1 MNHINIFSFKLIN
14 ILVRVYWLI
23 RVYFSSRVTSNYKS
37 NTLKKREFER
47 QSMNS
52 ILDSISQ
59 PKEIQNLNLKE
70 LIQLAKECRHRIIEV
85 TSQQGGH
92 LASSL
97 GTVEITVAL
106 LKNFDFSI
114 DRIVWDVGHQAYP
127 YKILTDRNKHFD
139 SLGKAGGIKKF
150 LSRDESSYDHFGAGH
165 ASTSISAA
173 LGMAIGR
180 DLQQKKHRV
189 IAIIG
194 DGAMT
199 GGLAFEALNHNGS
212 LDKNVLVIYNDN
224 GISIDPNVGAISKL
238 LTRFASSRF
247 YNRFRE
253 ETLEFAEKAPF
264 SEQLGLKTTL
274 QKLHDSA
281 KSFFSPPSMLF
292 EQLGWRYFGTVDG
305 HKLPDLLNL
314 IDHVKNLDGPIVIH
328 AITQKGKGYAF
339 AEEDSYKYHGV
350 TPFEPVDGKFIKKEP
365 TGNAKSFSEV
375 FGDKLDELMAR
386 DQKLV
391 VLSAAMLSGT
401 GIVKLQ
407 PKYPDR
413 VLDVGIAE
421 GHAVTCSAGLAVAG
435 NKPFVAI
442 YSTFLQRALDH
453 IIHDI
458 AIQKLPVCFMIDRA
472 GLVGADGPTHHGLYD
487 LTYLRMIPNMTIMVP
502 RNGAELRGMMEFA
515 CNYEKGPLAIR
526 YPKASTAEVDE
537 NKSPQLEFGKAYI
550 LRKGEDVAL
559 FAVGLM
565 VDTAEDV
572 ADLLQA
578 KGYSTAVINARF
590 VKPLDE
596 KMIVNFG
603 NKVKLLVS
611 MEENTRHGGFG
622 SGVLETLS
630 ENGIRVPTLLIG
642 APDRFI
648 EQASQEE
655 QRKAANLN
663 AEQIFMRIL
672 ERIHLP
678 AEKIGNKRTG
688 LQKIHA

>member
-1 MNHINIFSFKLIN
+1 MK
-14 ILVRVYWLI
+14 
-23 RVYFSSRVTSNYKS
+23 
-37 NTLKKREFER
+37 
-47 QSMNS
+47 S
-52 ILDSISQ
+52 ILASISQ

-70 LIQLAKECRHRIIEV
+70 LTQLAAECRQRIIEV
-85 TSQQGGH
+85 TSQRGGH

-106 LKNFDFSI
+106 LKNFDFSL

-127 YKILTDRNKHFD
+127 YKILTDRNENFD
-139 SLGKAGGIKKF
+139 SLGKTGGIKKF

-189 IAIIG
+189 IAVIG

-212 LDKNVLVIYNDN
+212 LDKNMLVIYNDN

-247 YNRFRE
+247 YNSFRE

-264 SEQLGLKTTL
+264 SERLGLKATL

-305 HKLPDLLNL
+305 HNLPDLLDL
-314 IDHVKNLDGPIVIH
+314 IDHVKDLDGPIVIH

-339 AEEDSYKYHGV
+339 AEEDSHKYHGV
-350 TPFEPVDGKFIKKEP
+350 TPFEPVDGKFIKNKS
-365 TGNAKSFSEV
+365 TGTTISFSQA
-375 FGDKLDELMAR
+375 FGDKLGELMER
-386 DQKLV
+386 DEKVV
-391 VLSAAMLSGT
+391 VLTAAMLSGT

-421 GHAVTCSAGLAVAG
+421 GHAVTCSAGLATTG

-453 IIHDI
+453 IIHDV
-458 AIQKLPVCFMIDRA
+458 AIQKLPVRFMLDRA
-472 GLVGADGPTHHGLYD
+472 GFVGADGPTHHGLYD

-502 RNGAELRGMMEFA
+502 RNGAELRGMMELA
-515 CNYEKGPLAIR
+515 CNYENGPLAIR
-526 YPKASTAEVDE
+526 YPRGNTVELDE
-537 NKSPQLEFGKAYI
+537 NKSPQIEFGKAHV
-550 LRKGEDVAL
+550 LRKGQDVAL
-559 FAVGLM
+559 FAVGTM
-565 VDTAEDV
+565 VDTAEEV
-572 ADLLQA
+572 ADVLEA
-578 KGYSTAVINARF
+578 KGFSAAVINARF

-596 KMIVNFG
+596 KVIVQFG
-603 NKVKLLVS
+603 GKVKLLVS
-611 MEENTRHGGFG
+611 LEENTIHGGFG
-622 SGVLETLS
+622 SGVLESLS
-630 ENGIRVPTLLIG
+630 EKGMCVPTLQIG
-642 APDRFI
+642 VPDRFI
-648 EQASQEE
+648 AQGSPEE
-655 QRKAANLN
+655 QRQATELSP
-663 AEQIFMRIL
+663 EQISTRIL
-672 ERIHLP
+672 ERLP
-678 AEKIGNKRTG
+678 VTEKEINKKRND
-688 LQKIHA
+688 LQKVSA

>member
-1 MNHINIFSFKLIN
+1 MK
-14 ILVRVYWLI
+14 
-23 RVYFSSRVTSNYKS
+23 
-37 NTLKKREFER
+37 
-47 QSMNS
+47 S
-52 ILDSISQ
+52 ILASISQ

-70 LIQLAKECRHRIIEV
+70 LTQLAAECRQRIIEV
-85 TSQQGGH
+85 TSQRGGH

-106 LKNFDFSI
+106 LKNFDFSL

-127 YKILTDRNKHFD
+127 YKILTDRNENFD

-150 LSRDESSYDHFGAGH
+150 LSRDESNYDHFGAGH

-180 DLQQKKHRV
+180 DLQHKKHRV
-189 IAIIG
+189 IAVIG

-212 LDKNVLVIYNDN
+212 LDKNMLVIYNDN

-247 YNRFRE
+247 YNSFRE
-253 ETLEFAEKAPF
+253 ETLEFADKAPF
-264 SEQLGLKTTL
+264 SERLGLKATL

-305 HKLPDLLNL
+305 HNLPDLLDL
-314 IDHVKNLDGPIVIH
+314 FDHVKDLDGPIVIH

-339 AEEDSYKYHGV
+339 AEEDSHKYHGV
-350 TPFEPVDGKFIKKEP
+350 TPFEPVDGKFIKKKS
-365 TGNAKSFSEV
+365 TGNAISFSQV
-375 FGDKLDELMAR
+375 FGDKLGELMER
-386 DQKLV
+386 DEKV
-391 VLSAAMLSGT
+391 VVVTAAMLSGT

-421 GHAVTCSAGLAVAG
+421 GHAVTCSAGLATTG

-453 IIHDI
+453 IIHDV
-458 AIQKLPVCFMIDRA
+458 AIQNLPVRFMLDRA
-472 GLVGADGPTHHGLYD
+472 GFVGADGPTHHGLYD

-502 RNGAELRGMMEFA
+502 RNGAELRGMMELA
-515 CNYEKGPLAIR
+515 SNYETGPLAIR
-526 YPKASTAEVDE
+526 YPRGNTAELDE
-537 NKSPQLEFGKAYI
+537 KKIPQIEYGKAHV
-550 LRKGEDVAL
+550 LRKGQDVAL
-559 FAVGLM
+559 FAVGSM
-565 VDTAEDV
+565 VDTAEKV
-572 ADLLQA
+572 ADLLEE
-578 KGYSTAVINARF
+578 KGYSTAVVNARF
-590 VKPLDE
+590 VKPLD
-596 KMIVNFG
+596 G
-603 NKVKLLVS
+603 NVVVQFAEKVKLLVS
-611 MEENTRHGGFG
+611 LEENTIHGGFG

-630 ENGIRVPTLLIG
+630 EQGICVPTLQIG
-642 APDRFI
+642 VPDRFI
-648 EQASQEE
+648 AQGSPEE
-655 QRKAANLN
+655 QFQAAELSP
-663 AEQIFMRIL
+663 EQISKRIL
-672 ERIHLP
+672 ERLP
-678 AEKIGNKRTG
+678 ATVEKIDKKRID
-688 LQKIHA
+688 LQKVSA

>member
-1 MNHINIFSFKLIN
+1 MK
-14 ILVRVYWLI
+14 
-23 RVYFSSRVTSNYKS
+23 
-37 NTLKKREFER
+37 
-47 QSMNS
+47 S
-52 ILDSISQ
+52 ILASISQ

-70 LIQLAKECRHRIIEV
+70 LTQLAAECRQRIIEV
-85 TSQQGGH
+85 TSQRGGH

-106 LKNFDFSI
+106 LKNYDFSL

-127 YKILTDRNKHFD
+127 YKILTDRNENFD

-150 LSRDESSYDHFGAGH
+150 LSRDESNYDHFGAGH

-180 DLQQKKHRV
+180 DLQHKKHRV
-189 IAIIG
+189 IAVIG

-212 LDKNVLVIYNDN
+212 LDKNMLVIYNDN

-247 YNRFRE
+247 YNSFRE
-253 ETLEFAEKAPF
+253 ETLEFADKAPF
-264 SEQLGLKTTL
+264 SERLGLKATL

-305 HKLPDLLNL
+305 HNLPDLLDL
-314 IDHVKNLDGPIVIH
+314 FDHVKDLDGPIVIH

-339 AEEDSYKYHGV
+339 AEEDSHKYHGV
-350 TPFEPVDGKFIKKEP
+350 TPFEPVDGKFIKKKS
-365 TGNAKSFSEV
+365 TGNAISFSQV
-375 FGDKLDELMAR
+375 FGDKLGELMER
-386 DQKLV
+386 DEKV
-391 VLSAAMLSGT
+391 VVVTAAMLSGT

-421 GHAVTCSAGLAVAG
+421 GHAVTCSAGLATTG

-453 IIHDI
+453 IIHDV
-458 AIQKLPVCFMIDRA
+458 AIQNLPVRFMLDRA
-472 GLVGADGPTHHGLYD
+472 GFVGADGPTHHGLYD

-502 RNGAELRGMMEFA
+502 RNGAELRGMMELA
-515 CNYEKGPLAIR
+515 SNYETGPLAIR
-526 YPKASTAEVDE
+526 YPRGNTAELDE
-537 NKSPQLEFGKAYI
+537 KKIPQIEYGKAHV
-550 LRKGEDVAL
+550 LRKGQDVAL
-559 FAVGLM
+559 FAVGSM
-565 VDTAEDV
+565 VDTAEKV
-572 ADLLQA
+572 ADLLEE
-578 KGYSTAVINARF
+578 KGYSTAVVNARF
-590 VKPLDE
+590 VKPLD
-596 KMIVNFG
+596 G
-603 NKVKLLVS
+603 NVVVQFAEKVKLLVS
-611 MEENTRHGGFG
+611 LEENTIHGGFG

-630 ENGIRVPTLLIG
+630 EQGICVPTLQIG
-642 APDRFI
+642 VPDRFI
-648 EQASQEE
+648 AQGSPEE
-655 QRKAANLN
+655 QFQAAELSP
-663 AEQIFMRIL
+663 EQISKRIL
-672 ERIHLP
+672 ERLP
-678 AEKIGNKRTG
+678 ATAEKIDTKRTD
-688 LQKIHA
+688 LQKVSA

>member
-1 MNHINIFSFKLIN
+1 MK
-14 ILVRVYWLI
+14 
-23 RVYFSSRVTSNYKS
+23 
-37 NTLKKREFER
+37 
-47 QSMNS
+47 S
-52 ILDSISQ
+52 ILASISQ

-70 LIQLAKECRHRIIEV
+70 LTQLAAECRQRIIEV
-85 TSQQGGH
+85 TSQRGGH

-106 LKNFDFSI
+106 LKNFDFSL

-127 YKILTDRNKHFD
+127 YKILTDRNENFD
-139 SLGKAGGIKKF
+139 SLGKTGGIKKF

-189 IAIIG
+189 IAVIG

-212 LDKNVLVIYNDN
+212 LDKNMLVIYNDN

-247 YNRFRE
+247 YNSFRE
-253 ETLEFAEKAPF
+253 ETLEFADKAPF
-264 SEQLGLKTTL
+264 SERLGLKATL

-305 HKLPDLLNL
+305 HNLPDLLDL
-314 IDHVKNLDGPIVIH
+314 IDHVKDLDGPIVIH

-339 AEEDSYKYHGV
+339 AEEDSHKYHGV
-350 TPFEPVDGKFIKKEP
+350 TPFEPVDGKFIKNKS
-365 TGNAKSFSEV
+365 TGTAISFSQA
-375 FGDKLDELMAR
+375 FGDKLGELMER
-386 DQKLV
+386 DEKVV
-391 VLSAAMLSGT
+391 VLTAAMLSGT

-421 GHAVTCSAGLAVAG
+421 GHAVTCSAGLATTG

-453 IIHDI
+453 IIHDV
-458 AIQKLPVCFMIDRA
+458 AIQKLPVRFMLDRA
-472 GLVGADGPTHHGLYD
+472 GFVGADGPTHHGLYD

-502 RNGAELRGMMEFA
+502 RNGAELRGMMELA
-515 CNYEKGPLAIR
+515 CNYENGPLAIR
-526 YPKASTAEVDE
+526 YPRGNTVELDE
-537 NKSPQLEFGKAYI
+537 NKSPQIEFGKAHV
-550 LRKGEDVAL
+550 LRKGQDVAL
-559 FAVGLM
+559 FAVGTM
-565 VDTAEDV
+565 VDTAEEV
-572 ADLLQA
+572 ADVLEA
-578 KGYSTAVINARF
+578 KGFSTAVINARF

-596 KMIVNFG
+596 KVIVQFG
-603 NKVKLLVS
+603 GKVKLLVS
-611 MEENTRHGGFG
+611 LEENTIHGGFG
-622 SGVLETLS
+622 SGVLESLS
-630 ENGIRVPTLLIG
+630 EKGMCVPTLQIG
-642 APDRFI
+642 VPDRFI
-648 EQASQEE
+648 AQGSPEE
-655 QRKAANLN
+655 QRQATELSP
-663 AEQIFMRIL
+663 EQISTRIL
-672 ERIHLP
+672 ERLP
-678 AEKIGNKRTG
+678 VTEKEINKKRND
-688 LQKIHA
+688 LQKVSA

>member
-1 MNHINIFSFKLIN
+1 MK
-14 ILVRVYWLI
+14 
-23 RVYFSSRVTSNYKS
+23 
-37 NTLKKREFER
+37 
-47 QSMNS
+47 S
-52 ILDSISQ
+52 ILASISQ

-70 LIQLAKECRHRIIEV
+70 LTQLAAECRQRIIEV
-85 TSQQGGH
+85 TSQRGGH

-106 LKNFDFSI
+106 LKNFDFSL

-127 YKILTDRNKHFD
+127 YKILTDRNENFD
-139 SLGKAGGIKKF
+139 SLGKTGGIKKF

-189 IAIIG
+189 IAVIG

-212 LDKNVLVIYNDN
+212 LDKNMLVIYNDN

-247 YNRFRE
+247 YNSFRE
-253 ETLEFAEKAPF
+253 ETLEFADKAPF
-264 SEQLGLKTTL
+264 SERLGLKATL

-305 HKLPDLLNL
+305 HNLPDLLDL
-314 IDHVKNLDGPIVIH
+314 IDHVKDLDGPIVIH

-339 AEEDSYKYHGV
+339 AEEDSHKYHGV
-350 TPFEPVDGKFIKKEP
+350 TPFEPVDGKFFKNKSTRSAI
-365 TGNAKSFSEV
+365 SFSQA
-375 FGDKLDELMAR
+375 FGDKIGELMER
-386 DQKLV
+386 DEKVV
-391 VLSAAMLSGT
+391 VLTAAMLSGT

-421 GHAVTCSAGLAVAG
+421 GHAVTCSAGLATTG

-453 IIHDI
+453 IIHDV
-458 AIQKLPVCFMIDRA
+458 AIQKLPVRFMLDRA
-472 GLVGADGPTHHGLYD
+472 GFVGADGPTHHGLYD

-502 RNGAELRGMMEFA
+502 RNGAELRGMMELA
-515 CNYEKGPLAIR
+515 YNYENGPLAIR
-526 YPKASTAEVDE
+526 YPRGNTVELDE
-537 NKSPQLEFGKAYI
+537 NKSPQIEFGKAHV
-550 LRKGEDVAL
+550 LRKGQDVAL
-559 FAVGLM
+559 FAVGSM
-565 VDTAEDV
+565 VDTAEEV
-572 ADLLQA
+572 ADVLEA
-578 KGYSTAVINARF
+578 KGFSAAVINARF

-596 KMIVNFG
+596 KVIVQFG
-603 NKVKLLVS
+603 GKVKLLVS
-611 MEENTRHGGFG
+611 LEENTIHGGFG
-622 SGVLETLS
+622 SGVLESLS
-630 ENGIRVPTLLIG
+630 EKGMCVPTLQIG
-642 APDRFI
+642 VPDRFI
-648 EQASQEE
+648 AQGSPEE
-655 QRKAANLN
+655 QRQATELSP
-663 AEQIFMRIL
+663 EQISTRIL
-672 ERIHLP
+672 ERLP
-678 AEKIGNKRTG
+678 VTEKEINKKRND
-688 LQKIHA
+688 LQKVSA

>member
-1 MNHINIFSFKLIN
+1 MK
-14 ILVRVYWLI
+14 
-23 RVYFSSRVTSNYKS
+23 
-37 NTLKKREFER
+37 
-47 QSMNS
+47 S
-52 ILDSISQ
+52 ILASISQ

-70 LIQLAKECRHRIIEV
+70 LTQLAAECRQRIIEV
-85 TSQQGGH
+85 TSQRGGH

-106 LKNFDFSI
+106 LKNFDFSS

-127 YKILTDRNKHFD
+127 YKILTDRNENFD
-139 SLGKAGGIKKF
+139 SLGKSGGIKKF

-189 IAIIG
+189 IAVIG

-212 LDKNVLVIYNDN
+212 LDKNMLVIYNDN

-247 YNRFRE
+247 YNSFRE
-253 ETLEFAEKAPF
+253 ETLEFADKAPF
-264 SEQLGLKTTL
+264 SERLGLKATL

-305 HKLPDLLNL
+305 HNLPDLLDL
-314 IDHVKNLDGPIVIH
+314 IDHVKDLDGPIVIH

-350 TPFEPVDGKFIKKEP
+350 TPFEPVDGKFIKKKS
-365 TGNAKSFSEV
+365 TGNTISFSQV
-375 FGDKLDELMAR
+375 FGDKLGELMER
-386 DQKLV
+386 DEKVV
-391 VLSAAMLSGT
+391 VLTAAMLSGT

-421 GHAVTCSAGLAVAG
+421 GHAVTCSAGLATTG

-453 IIHDI
+453 IIHDV
-458 AIQKLPVCFMIDRA
+458 AIQKLPVRFMLDRA
-472 GLVGADGPTHHGLYD
+472 GFVGSDGPTHHGLYD

-502 RNGAELRGMMEFA
+502 RNGAELRGMMELA
-515 CNYEKGPLAIR
+515 CNYENGPLAIR
-526 YPKASTAEVDE
+526 YPRGNTAELDE
-537 NKSPQLEFGKAYI
+537 NKSPQIEFGKAHI
-550 LRKGEDVAL
+550 LRKGQDVAL
-559 FAVGLM
+559 FAVGSM

-572 ADLLQA
+572 ADVLEA
-578 KGYSTAVINARF
+578 KGFSTAVINARF

-596 KMIVNFG
+596 KVIVRFG
-603 NKVKLLVS
+603 GKVKMLVS
-611 MEENTRHGGFG
+611 LEENTIHGGFG

-630 ENGIRVPTLLIG
+630 EKGICVPTLQIG
-642 APDRFI
+642 VPDRFI
-648 EQASQEE
+648 AQGSPEE
-655 QRKAANLN
+655 QRQAAELSP
-663 AEQIFMRIL
+663 EQISTRIL
-672 ERIHLP
+672 ERLP
-678 AEKIGNKRTG
+678 VTEQKINKKRTD
-688 LQKIHA
+688 LQKVSA

>member
-1 MNHINIFSFKLIN
+1 M
-14 ILVRVYWLI
+14 
-23 RVYFSSRVTSNYKS
+23 
-37 NTLKKREFER
+37 KKREFER

-212 LDKNVLVIYNDN
+212 LDKNVLLIYNDN

-253 ETLEFAEKAPF
+253 ETLEFADKAPF

>member
-1 MNHINIFSFKLIN
+1 MK
-14 ILVRVYWLI
+14 
-23 RVYFSSRVTSNYKS
+23 
-37 NTLKKREFER
+37 
-47 QSMNS
+47 S
-52 ILDSISQ
+52 ILASISQ

-70 LIQLAKECRHRIIEV
+70 LTQLAAECRQRIIEV
-85 TSQQGGH
+85 TSQRGGH

-106 LKNFDFSI
+106 LKNFDFSL

-127 YKILTDRNKHFD
+127 YKILTDRNENFD
-139 SLGKAGGIKKF
+139 SLGKTGGIKKF

-189 IAIIG
+189 IAVIG

-212 LDKNVLVIYNDN
+212 LDKNMLVIYNDN

-247 YNRFRE
+247 YNSFRE
-253 ETLEFAEKAPF
+253 ETLEFADKAPF
-264 SEQLGLKTTL
+264 SERLGLKATL

-305 HKLPDLLNL
+305 HNLPDLLDL
-314 IDHVKNLDGPIVIH
+314 IDHVKDLDGPIVIH

-339 AEEDSYKYHGV
+339 AEEDSHKYHGV
-350 TPFEPVDGKFIKKEP
+350 TPFEPVDGKFIKNKS
-365 TGNAKSFSEV
+365 TGTTISFSQA
-375 FGDKLDELMAR
+375 FGDKLGELMER
-386 DQKLV
+386 DEKVV
-391 VLSAAMLSGT
+391 VLTAAMLSGT

-421 GHAVTCSAGLAVAG
+421 GHAVTCSAGLATTG

-453 IIHDI
+453 IIHDV
-458 AIQKLPVCFMIDRA
+458 AIQKLPVRFMLDRA
-472 GLVGADGPTHHGLYD
+472 GFVGADGPTHHGLYD

-502 RNGAELRGMMEFA
+502 RNGAELRGMMELA
-515 CNYEKGPLAIR
+515 CNYENGPLAIR
-526 YPKASTAEVDE
+526 YPRGNTVELDE
-537 NKSPQLEFGKAYI
+537 NKSPQIEFGKAHV
-550 LRKGEDVAL
+550 LRKGQDVAL
-559 FAVGLM
+559 FAVGTM
-565 VDTAEDV
+565 VDTAEEV
-572 ADLLQA
+572 ADVLEA
-578 KGYSTAVINARF
+578 KGFSTAVINARF

-596 KMIVNFG
+596 KVIVQFG
-603 NKVKLLVS
+603 GKVKLLVS
-611 MEENTRHGGFG
+611 LEENTIHGGFG
-622 SGVLETLS
+622 SGVLESLS
-630 ENGIRVPTLLIG
+630 EKGMCVPTLQIG
-642 APDRFI
+642 VPDRFI
-648 EQASQEE
+648 AQGSPEE
-655 QRKAANLN
+655 QRQATELSP
-663 AEQIFMRIL
+663 EQISTRIL
-672 ERIHLP
+672 ERLP
-678 AEKIGNKRTG
+678 VTEKEINKKRND
-688 LQKIHA
+688 LQKVSA

>member
-1 MNHINIFSFKLIN
+1 MK
-14 ILVRVYWLI
+14 
-23 RVYFSSRVTSNYKS
+23 
-37 NTLKKREFER
+37 
-47 QSMNS
+47 S
-52 ILDSISQ
+52 ILASISQ

-70 LIQLAKECRHRIIEV
+70 LTQLAAECRQRIIEV
-85 TSQQGGH
+85 TSQRGGH

-97 GTVEITVAL
+97 GTVELTVAL
-106 LKNFDFSI
+106 LKNFDFSS

-127 YKILTDRNKHFD
+127 YKILTDRNENFD
-139 SLGKAGGIKKF
+139 SLGKSGGIKKF

-189 IAIIG
+189 IAVIG

-212 LDKNVLVIYNDN
+212 LDKNMLVIYNDN

-247 YNRFRE
+247 YNSFRE
-253 ETLEFAEKAPF
+253 ETLEFADKAPF
-264 SEQLGLKTTL
+264 SERLGLKATL

-305 HKLPDLLNL
+305 HNLPDLLDL
-314 IDHVKNLDGPIVIH
+314 IDHVKDLDGPIVIH

-350 TPFEPVDGKFIKKEP
+350 TPFEPVDGTFIKKKS
-365 TGNAKSFSEV
+365 TGNTISFSQV
-375 FGDKLDELMAR
+375 FGDKLGELMER
-386 DQKLV
+386 DEKVV
-391 VLSAAMLSGT
+391 VLTAAMLSGT

-421 GHAVTCSAGLAVAG
+421 GHAVTCSAGLATTG

-453 IIHDI
+453 IIHDV
-458 AIQKLPVCFMIDRA
+458 AIQKLPVRFMLDRA
-472 GLVGADGPTHHGLYD
+472 GFVGADGPTHHGLYD

-502 RNGAELRGMMEFA
+502 RNGAELRGMMELA
-515 CNYEKGPLAIR
+515 CNYENGPLAIR
-526 YPKASTAEVDE
+526 YPRGNTVELDE
-537 NKSPQLEFGKAYI
+537 NKSPQIEFGKAHV
-550 LRKGEDVAL
+550 LRKGQDVAL
-559 FAVGLM
+559 FAVGTM
-565 VDTAEDV
+565 VDTAEEV
-572 ADLLQA
+572 ADVLEA
-578 KGYSTAVINARF
+578 KGFSTAVINARF

-596 KMIVNFG
+596 KVIVQFG
-603 NKVKLLVS
+603 GKVKLLVS
-611 MEENTRHGGFG
+611 LEENTIHGGFG
-622 SGVLETLS
+622 SGVLESLS
-630 ENGIRVPTLLIG
+630 EKGMCVPTLQIG
-642 APDRFI
+642 VPDRFI
-648 EQASQEE
+648 AQGSPEE
-655 QRKAANLN
+655 QRQATELSP
-663 AEQIFMRIL
+663 EQISTRIL
-672 ERIHLP
+672 ERLP
-678 AEKIGNKRTG
+678 VTEKEINKKRND
-688 LQKIHA
+688 LQKVSA

>member
-1 MNHINIFSFKLIN
+1 MK
-14 ILVRVYWLI
+14 
-23 RVYFSSRVTSNYKS
+23 
-37 NTLKKREFER
+37 
-47 QSMNS
+47 S
-52 ILDSISQ
+52 ILASISQ

-70 LIQLAKECRHRIIEV
+70 LTQLAAECRQRIIEV
-85 TSQQGGH
+85 TSQRGGH

-106 LKNFDFSI
+106 LKNFDFSL

-127 YKILTDRNKHFD
+127 YKILTDRNENFD

-150 LSRDESSYDHFGAGH
+150 LSRDESNYDHFGAGH

-180 DLQQKKHRV
+180 DLQHKKHRV
-189 IAIIG
+189 IAVIG

-212 LDKNVLVIYNDN
+212 LDKNMLVIYNDN

-247 YNRFRE
+247 YNSFRE
-253 ETLEFAEKAPF
+253 ETLEFADKAPF
-264 SEQLGLKTTL
+264 SERLGLKATL

-305 HKLPDLLNL
+305 HNLPDLLDL
-314 IDHVKNLDGPIVIH
+314 FDHVKDLDGPIVIH

-339 AEEDSYKYHGV
+339 AEEDSHKYHGV
-350 TPFEPVDGKFIKKEP
+350 TPFEPVDGKFIKKKS
-365 TGNAKSFSEV
+365 TGNAISFSQV
-375 FGDKLDELMAR
+375 FGDKLGELMER
-386 DQKLV
+386 DEKV
-391 VLSAAMLSGT
+391 VVVTAAMLSGT

-421 GHAVTCSAGLAVAG
+421 GHAVTCSAGLATTG

-453 IIHDI
+453 IIHDV
-458 AIQKLPVCFMIDRA
+458 AIQNLPVRFMLDRA
-472 GLVGADGPTHHGLYD
+472 GFVGADGPTHHGLYD

-502 RNGAELRGMMEFA
+502 RNGAELRGMMELA
-515 CNYEKGPLAIR
+515 SNYETGPLAIR
-526 YPKASTAEVDE
+526 YPRGNTAELDE
-537 NKSPQLEFGKAYI
+537 KKIPQIEYGKAHI
-550 LRKGEDVAL
+550 LRKGQDVAL
-559 FAVGLM
+559 FAVGSM
-565 VDTAEDV
+565 VDTAEKV
-572 ADLLQA
+572 ADLLEE
-578 KGYSTAVINARF
+578 KGYSAAVVNARF
-590 VKPLDE
+590 VKPLDGNV
-596 KMIVNFG
+596 IVQFAE
-603 NKVKLLVS
+603 KVKLLVS
-611 MEENTRHGGFG
+611 LEENTIHGGFG

-630 ENGIRVPTLLIG
+630 EQGICVPTLQIG
-642 APDRFI
+642 VPDRFI
-648 EQASQEE
+648 AQGSPEE
-655 QRKAANLN
+655 QFQAAELSP
-663 AEQIFMRIL
+663 EQISKRIL
-672 ERIHLP
+672 ERLP
-678 AEKIGNKRTG
+678 ATVEKIDKKRID
-688 LQKIHA
+688 LQKVSA

>member
-1 MNHINIFSFKLIN
+1 MK
-14 ILVRVYWLI
+14 
-23 RVYFSSRVTSNYKS
+23 
-37 NTLKKREFER
+37 
-47 QSMNS
+47 S
-52 ILDSISQ
+52 ILASISQ

-70 LIQLAKECRHRIIEV
+70 LTQLAEECRQRIIEV
-85 TSQQGGH
+85 TSQRGGH

-97 GTVEITVAL
+97 GTVELTVAL
-106 LKNFDFSI
+106 LKNFDFSM

-127 YKILTDRNKHFD
+127 YKILTDRNEKFD
-139 SLGKAGGIKKF
+139 TLGKSGGIKKF

-189 IAIIG
+189 IAVIG

-212 LDKNVLVIYNDN
+212 LDKNMLLIYNDN

-247 YNRFRE
+247 YNSFRE

-264 SEQLGLKTTL
+264 SERLGLKVTL

-281 KSFFSPPSMLF
+281 KSFLSPPSMLF

-305 HKLPDLLNL
+305 HNLAELLDLINR
-314 IDHVKNLDGPIVIH
+314 VKSLDGPIVIH
-328 AITQKGKGYAF
+328 AITQKGKGYPF
-339 AEEDSYKYHGV
+339 AEEDSHKYHGV
-350 TPFEPVDGKFIKKEP
+350 TPFEPVDGKFIKKKS
-365 TGNAKSFSEV
+365 TGDAISFSQV
-375 FGDKLDELMAR
+375 FGDKLGELMER
-386 DQKLV
+386 DEKV
-391 VLSAAMLSGT
+391 VVVTAAMLSGT

-421 GHAVTCSAGLAVAG
+421 GHAVTCSAGLATTG

-453 IIHDI
+453 IIHDV
-458 AIQKLPVCFMIDRA
+458 AIQNLPVRFMLDRA
-472 GLVGADGPTHHGLYD
+472 GFVGADGPTHHGLYD

-502 RNGAELRGMMEFA
+502 RNGAELRSMMEFA
-515 CNYEKGPLAIR
+515 CNYESGPLAIR
-526 YPKASTAEVDE
+526 YPRGNTAELDDK
-537 NKSPQLEFGKAYI
+537 KSPPLEFGKAHI
-550 LRKGEDVAL
+550 SRKGKDVAL

-565 VDTAEDV
+565 VDTAEQV
-572 ADLLQA
+572 AKLLEK

-596 KMIVNFG
+596 EVIVKFG
-603 NKVKLLVS
+603 QKVKMLVTL
-611 MEENTRHGGFG
+611 EENTVHGGFG
-622 SGVLETLS
+622 SAVLETLS
-630 ENGIRVPTLLIG
+630 ENGICLPTFQIG
-642 APDRFI
+642 VPDRFFA
-648 EQASQEE
+648 QGSPEE
-655 QRKAANLN
+655 QRESAELN
-663 AEQIFMRIL
+663 PEQIYYRIL
-672 ERIHLP
+672 ERLP
-678 AEKIGNKRTG
+678 VMVKKMNTKRT
-688 LQKIHA
+688 A

>member
-1 MNHINIFSFKLIN
+1 MK
-14 ILVRVYWLI
+14 
-23 RVYFSSRVTSNYKS
+23 
-37 NTLKKREFER
+37 
-47 QSMNS
+47 S
-52 ILDSISQ
+52 ILASISQ

-70 LIQLAKECRHRIIEV
+70 LTQLAAECRQRIIEV
-85 TSQQGGH
+85 TSQRGGH

-106 LKNFDFSI
+106 LKNFDFSL

-127 YKILTDRNKHFD
+127 YKILTDRNENFD
-139 SLGKAGGIKKF
+139 SLGKTGGIKKF

-189 IAIIG
+189 IAVIG

-212 LDKNVLVIYNDN
+212 LDKNMLVIYNDN

-247 YNRFRE
+247 YNSFRE
-253 ETLEFAEKAPF
+253 ETLEFADKAPF
-264 SEQLGLKTTL
+264 SERLGLKATL

-305 HKLPDLLNL
+305 HNLPDLLDL
-314 IDHVKNLDGPIVIH
+314 IDHVKDLDGPIVIH

-339 AEEDSYKYHGV
+339 AEEDSHKYHGV
-350 TPFEPVDGKFIKKEP
+350 TPFEPVDGKFIKNKS
-365 TGNAKSFSEV
+365 TGTTISFSQA
-375 FGDKLDELMAR
+375 FGDKLGELMER
-386 DQKLV
+386 DEKVV
-391 VLSAAMLSGT
+391 VLTAAMLSGT

-421 GHAVTCSAGLAVAG
+421 GHAVTCSAGLATTG

-453 IIHDI
+453 IIHDV
-458 AIQKLPVCFMIDRA
+458 AIQKLPVRFMLDRA
-472 GLVGADGPTHHGLYD
+472 GFVGADGPTHHGLYD

-502 RNGAELRGMMEFA
+502 RNGAELRGMMELA
-515 CNYEKGPLAIR
+515 CNYENGPLAIR
-526 YPKASTAEVDE
+526 YPRGNTVELDE
-537 NKSPQLEFGKAYI
+537 NKSPQIEFGKAHV
-550 LRKGEDVAL
+550 LRKGQDVAL
-559 FAVGLM
+559 FAVGTM
-565 VDTAEDV
+565 VDTAEEV
-572 ADLLQA
+572 ADVLEA
-578 KGYSTAVINARF
+578 KGFSTAVINARF

-596 KMIVNFG
+596 KVIVQFG
-603 NKVKLLVS
+603 GKVKLLVTL
-611 MEENTRHGGFG
+611 EENTIHGGFG
-622 SGVLETLS
+622 SGVLESLS
-630 ENGIRVPTLLIG
+630 EKGMCVPTLQIG
-642 APDRFI
+642 VPDRFI
-648 EQASQEE
+648 AQGSPEE
-655 QRKAANLN
+655 QRQATELSP
-663 AEQIFMRIL
+663 EQISTRIL
-672 ERIHLP
+672 ERLP
-678 AEKIGNKRTG
+678 VTEKEINKKRND
-688 LQKIHA
+688 LQKVSA

>member
-1 MNHINIFSFKLIN
+1 M
-14 ILVRVYWLI
+14 
-23 RVYFSSRVTSNYKS
+23 
-37 NTLKKREFER
+37 KKREFER

-458 AIQKLPVCFMIDRA
+458 AIQKLPVRFMIDRA

-678 AEKIGNKRTG
+678 AEKIANKRTG